1 MTDILIVEDSATQ
14 AGQIQHLLE
23 SQNYK
28 VMVTQNGQKA
38 LLWLSENRPALII
51 SDIVMPEMNGFQ
63 LCEKIKSDE
72 RTEDIPFILLTSL
85 SDPDEIIE
93 GLSCGADSFITK
105 PYNKEYLISSIKDI
119 LTEKSTS
126 VEGRD
131 KLGIEINYNG
141 KKRLIRTGQQKV
153 VKLLLNIYQGAI
165 HQNNQLTQ
173 THDELRLLNERLE
186 DLLEDKTRYLNEIKN
201 KNKLIT
207 YSIQYAQ
214 RIQTAV
220 LKASLNGSEFFPEQ
234 FCLLLPK
241 DIVSGD
247 FYWFHRICNKI
258 LIGVFDCTGHGVP
271 GAFMSILGVTL
282 LNETVIREEINEPH
296 LILNRLREKIIDA
309 LGQKGD
315 ILEVCDGM
323 NGSIISYD
331 PGFEKLVFAGAY
343 NPIYLIR
350 NNEIIVHKSD
360 KMPLSYHPKMTTFS
374 SHEIE
379 TRPDDL
385 IYLFTDGY
393 YDQFGGHEGKK
404 FRQAQFKEVLLKY
417 HKNPLEAQ
425 KQMLLKTH
433 LNWKG
438 KEEQIDD
445 ITIVGLKL

>member
-1 MTDILIVEDSATQ
+1 MTDILIVEDSPTQ
-14 AGQIQHLLE
+14 AAQIKYLLE
-23 SQNYK
+23 SYHYK
-28 VMVTQNGQKA
+28 VEVTRDGQQA
-38 LLWLSENRPALII
+38 LIWLSEHKPSLVI
-51 SDIVMPEMNGFQ
+51 SDIVMPEMNGFE

-72 RTEDIPFILLTSL
+72 RTEDIPVILLTSL
-85 SDPDEIIE
+85 SDPEEVIE

-105 PYNKEYLISSIKDI
+105 PFNKEYLVSNIKKI
-119 LTEKSTS
+119 LTEESTPES
-126 VEGRD
+126 KRD
-131 KLGIEINYNG
+131 TRGIEIYYGG
-141 KKRLIRTGQQKV
+141 KKRTIRTGPQEVIKF
-153 VKLLLNIYQGAI
+153 LLNIYRGAI
-165 HQNNQLTQ
+165 HQNNELIQ

-186 DLLEDKTRYLNEIKN
+186 DLLEERTSNLKKIEH

-247 FYWFHRICNKI
+247 FYWFHRIDKKI
-258 LIGVFDCTGHGVP
+258 LVAVFDCTGHGIP

-282 LNETVIREEINEPH
+282 LNETVIMEKITDPH

-309 LGQKGD
+309 LGQKGVCS
-315 ILEVCDGM
+315 EVGDGM

-360 KMPLSYHPKMTTFS
+360 KMPLSDHPKMTTFS

-385 IYLFTDGY
+385 IYLFTDGFV
-393 YDQFGGHEGKK
+393 DQFGGQEDKK
-404 FRQAQFKEVLLKY
+404 FRRTQFKQVLLKN
-417 HKNPLEAQ
+417 HKNPLAVQ
-425 KQMLLKTH
+425 KEMLLNTYKS
-433 LNWKG
+433 WKG
-438 KEEQIDD
+438 NGEQVDD
-445 ITIVGLKL
+445 ITVVGLKL